1 MASRE
6 DPREA
11 LRARLEEPLPER
23 LWSLP
28 DDDLADLADAL
39 VEAHRR
45 QAVALDESIDQTL
58 GYLPWLLRGVV
69 RRVLL
74 G

>member
-1 MASRE
+1 MPD
-6 DPREA
+6 DPRRV
-11 LRARLEEPLPER
+11 LRARLEEPVPDR

-28 DDDLADLADAL
+28 EDELADLADAL
-39 VEAHRR
+39 EDAHRR
-45 QAVALDESIDQTL
+45 QAVALDHSIDQTL
-58 GYLPWLLRGVV
+58 RFLPWPLRSVV